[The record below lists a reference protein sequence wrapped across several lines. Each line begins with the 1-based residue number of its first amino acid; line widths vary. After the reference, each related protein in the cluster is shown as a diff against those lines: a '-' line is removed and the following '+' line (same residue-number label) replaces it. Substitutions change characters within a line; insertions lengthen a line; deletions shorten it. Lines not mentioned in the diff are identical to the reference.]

1 MTVDEQL
8 FLKAIATLGALEN
21 GSDTFE
27 FLDAARAYAAD
38 VGGERSEEE
47 RDAVGYYVEAV
58 YLVDHDSASL
68 AGLAE
73 RRESLGDEGY
83 AFARDAAWA
92 FLAAWTQRYGGYNAD
107 LATRPAVINPGRRY
121 R

>member
-8 FLKAIATLGALEN
+8 FLQAIATLGALEN
-21 GSDTFE
+21 GTDTFE
-27 FLDAARAYAAD
+27 FLDAARAYAAE

-47 RDAVGYYVEAV
+47 REAVGYYIEGV
-58 YLVDHDSASL
+58 YLVDHDAASL
-68 AGLAE
+68 AGIAKL
-73 RRESLGDEGY
+73 RETLPGDGY